1 MILFRGVIKTKFMNE
16 TTTSSHIVPD
26 HFDSAEQ
33 AFEASKLGVWLF
45 LVTEILLFGGL
56 FVTYIMYRGLYPEVF
71 HEASQ
76 FLNRKMGALN
86 TVVLICSSFTMAMA
100 VSATQHNESKKAARL
115 LAITFVCGLIFMVV
129 KYFEYTHKIHE
140 GLLPG
145 VHFSF
150 AEIAHVRAPLFFS
163 LYFMMT
169 GLHGIHVLVGMG
181 LIAWVWVRTQ
191 KGEFDSKYF
200 TPVEMTGIYWHLVD
214 LIWIYLFPL
223 MYLIG

>member
-1 MILFRGVIKTKFMNE
+1 MKHVVA
-16 TTTSSHIVPD
+16 H
-26 HFDSAEQ
+26 HFDTAEQ
-33 AFEASKLGVWLF
+33 AFESSKLGVWLF

-56 FVTYIMYRGLYPEVF
+56 FVLYIVFRGLYPEVF
-71 HEASQ
+71 HEASGH
-76 FLNRKMGALN
+76 LNKTMGAIN
-86 TVVLICSSFTMAMA
+86 TIVLICSSFTMAMG
-100 VSATQHNESKKAARL
+100 VSRTIHNDRKKAL
-115 LAITFVCGLIFMVV
+115 VCLTITFLCGLTFMVI

-150 AEIAHVRAPLFFS
+150 EELSHPKTPLFFS

-169 GLHGIHVLVGMG
+169 GLHGVHVLVGMG
-181 LIAWVWVRTQ
+181 LIAWVGLRTLRS
-191 KGEFDSKYF
+191 EFDEYYY

-223 MYLIG
+223 FYLIG